1 MQVGSKKPLG
11 RGLMVSMAEEVRFE
25 LTDPCE
31 STVFKS
37 SVESLKINSLSRIHF
52 RNPPYFLACK
62 VLILLA
68 RYM

>member
-1 MQVGSKKPLG
+1 
-11 RGLMVSMAEEVRFE
+11 MAEEVRFE

-62 VLILLA
+62 VLILLV